1 MKKLIIIF
9 IGFLVIAFAGCQKI
23 HLPWSKKSSPQTNDL
38 FSENIREDFSS
49 TNTNNEL
56 AGTNENMT
64 ESVKPGYS
72 TNLMPLINEKTQL
85 TVEPEVGENVKTIVS
100 NESQSNT
107 TISSTESKK
116 EKTVAVNAVKKI
128 RFKNKMKKEKN
139 IKEVFIESEQLK
151 SGLIILIGS
160 GTINQNAA
168 PRKSIKMTFVAVTK
182 SREYKYCD
190 FIIYAIPVG
199 KGKMLESDH
208 IIGEVDNIDFVN
220 GQAQYTK
227 FWNGKNIDDDFLLQ
241 DDYNIFAV
249 CKLKNTKYEV
259 LKKEGRYWGMADK
272 YYISLK

>member
-23 HLPWSKKSSPQTNDL
+23 QLPWSKKSSPQTNDL

-56 AGTNENMT
+56 VGTNENMT
-64 ESVKPGYS
+64 ESVKPGYN

-85 TVEPEVGENVKTIVS
+85 TVEPEVGEKVNTNVI

-107 TISSTESKK
+107 TVRSTELKK
-116 EKTVAVNAVKKI
+116 EKTVAVNAVKKA
-128 RFKNKMKKEKN
+128 RFKNKVKKEKN
-139 IKEVFIESEQLK
+139 IKEVFIETEQLK

-160 GTINQNAA
+160 GAINQNAA

-190 FIIYAIPVG
+190 FIIYAIPIG
-199 KGKMLESDH
+199 KGKILDSDH